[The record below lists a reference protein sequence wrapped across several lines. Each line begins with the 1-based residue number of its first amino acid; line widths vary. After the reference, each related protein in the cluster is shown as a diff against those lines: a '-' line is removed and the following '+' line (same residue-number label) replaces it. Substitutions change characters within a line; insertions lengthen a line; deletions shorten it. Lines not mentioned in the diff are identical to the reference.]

1 MIRDAQKATGSGDG
15 RCWLVGAG
23 EQEGRGLAVRGAL
36 QDVGDSGFE
45 VAEVAIHFLFD
56 LAGITAFEGG
66 QGGSVQLDTG
76 GVVLRVRS
84 IMSWMGAS
92 SCSRPSIIACSELL
106 RAVRHMIR

>member
-1 MIRDAQKATGSGDG
+1 MRQKATGSGDG

-23 EQEGRGLAVRGAL
+23 EQEGRGLAVRGAF
-36 QDVGDSGFE
+36 QDVVGDSGFE
-45 VAEVAIHFLFD
+45 VAEVAISFLFD
-56 LAGITAFEGG
+56 LAR
-66 QGGSVQLDTG
+66 DH
-76 GVVLRVRS
+76 RVRGRPGWRCAARYRRRSPADAPS